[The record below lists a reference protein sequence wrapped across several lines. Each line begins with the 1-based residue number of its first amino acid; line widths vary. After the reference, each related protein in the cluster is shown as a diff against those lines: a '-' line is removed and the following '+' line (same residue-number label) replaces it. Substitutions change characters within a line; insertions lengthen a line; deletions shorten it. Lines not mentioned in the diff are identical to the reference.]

1 MNRNAQKPPKTTPKP
16 PSREGAFAESGVDLG
31 VMGSETTVRQ
41 LTLSMADLAGL
52 PNPDP
57 ILRAEGRSLST
68 YRQMVDGHLSSVMGK
83 RTAAVRARPWILE
96 RGKANIRSTARL
108 QEVFDRLPIR
118 RITEQFLTAL
128 GMGYS
133 IQEVVWQSEGGWI
146 SPSKIEMRPQ
156 EWFVFGLRGEARFLD
171 DSGKNEIVPPRKLLI
186 TRHRDD
192 YLNPYGR
199 PILSECFWAL
209 AFKRGGLRFWMNFVE
224 KFGLPKTVAKVPSA
238 MSKLERTELLI
249 SLERMVRAAAA
260 VIPQSGT
267 VELLETKVAGDL
279 PFPPLV
285 KWADAEMSKAWLGE
299 TLTTE
304 LQDGG
309 SRAAAQV
316 HDGVRADL
324 ALDDANLVEAGFNQ
338 LIQWIWEANSETGP
352 APWFSIQMPQD
363 LLAGRVE
370 RDKGLF
376 DLGLRYTPQYF
387 MDVYNIA
394 PEHLERVDASGAPGS
409 ARAVGGPAFGEPE
422 QIPSQPDRCDE
433 VIQALLSK
441 LPDGAIRKQSQD
453 LCAPILGLAQK
464 ATGYQ
469 EFLDLL
475 DTQYPDLPEDDL
487 QRVMESF
494 CTISDLAGSTDG
506 LKEARSELKTD
517 A

>member
-1 MNRNAQKPPKTTPKP
+1 MSRNPQKRPKTTLQG
-16 PSREGAFAESGVDLG
+16 GAFAESGLDLG

-41 LTLSMADLAGL
+41 LTLAMADLAGL

-57 ILRAEGRSLST
+57 ILRSEGRSLAT

-96 RGKANIRSTARL
+96 RGKANSRSTARL
-108 QEVFDRLPIR
+108 QSVFDRLPIR
-118 RITEQFLTAL
+118 KITEQILTAL

-133 IQEVVWQSEGGWI
+133 VQEVVWQSEGGWL
-146 SPSKIEMRPQ
+146 SPAKIKMRPQ
-156 EWFVFGLRGEARFLD
+156 EWFLFGLRGEARFLD
-171 DSGKNEIVPPRKLLI
+171 DAGKNEIVPPRKLLI
-186 TRHRDD
+186 SRHRDD

-285 KWADAEMSKAWLGE
+285 TWADAEMSKAWLGE

-304 LQDGG
+304 LQGGG

-363 LLAGRVE
+363 LLQGRVE
-370 RDKGLF
+370 RDQGLF
-376 DLGLRYTPQYF
+376 ALGVRFSRQYF
-387 MDVYNIA
+387 EETYNIA
-394 PEHLERVDASGAPGS
+394 PEHLESVDASGALGS
-409 ARAVGGPAFGEPE
+409 ARAVGGPAFGEPDPGSGEVSLRE
-422 QIPSQPDRCDE
+422 Q
-433 VIQALLSK
+433 LL
-441 LPDGAIRKQSQD
+441 
-453 LCAPILGLAQK
+453 
-464 ATGYQ
+464 
-469 EFLDLL
+469 
-475 DTQYPDLPEDDL
+475 
-487 QRVMESF
+487 
-494 CTISDLAGSTDG
+494 
-506 LKEARSELKTD
+506 SELKQSLEGSALQDQAEKLVGPVLKMVSKATSFDEVLEALPGMVDGLDTSAMEDLMARVCTLAEGIGLGTD